1 MVPLCT
7 QVPSAAL
14 GHQGTNPV
22 TFSPTQRAAP
32 SITYGASQGFHHH
45 EGGHVQYGDGA
56 MMGCKGST
64 RDEEAAPPAPGP
76 LWQGQLRKLP
86 QASGVGEKGQDQGEG
101 GHWVEHPLNT
111 G

>member
-1 MVPLCT
+1 
-7 QVPSAAL
+7 
-14 GHQGTNPV
+14 
-22 TFSPTQRAAP
+22 
-32 SITYGASQGFHHH
+32 
-45 EGGHVQYGDGA
+45 

-64 RDEEAAPPAPGP
+64 HDEEAAPPAPGP

-86 QASGVGEKGQDQGEG
+86 QASGVGEKGQDQREG